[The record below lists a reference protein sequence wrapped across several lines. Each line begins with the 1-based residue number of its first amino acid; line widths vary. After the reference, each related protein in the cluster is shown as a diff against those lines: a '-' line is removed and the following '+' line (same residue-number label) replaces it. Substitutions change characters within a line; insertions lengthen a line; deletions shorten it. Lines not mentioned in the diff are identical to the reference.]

1 MSFSK
6 QYKERVEAVVTILPL
21 LEETPEFA
29 LKGGTAINLFY
40 QDFPRLSV
48 DIDLCYLPVKER
60 IQSIEAIATGLQTL
74 KTLIEDRLTWRVQ
87 QHASSTESIYKL
99 IVQSPLGVVKIEPNY
114 TIRGSVFE
122 PVNKSLSRKTA
133 ATLEANA
140 EVKCLSLEDIYAG
153 KFCAALDRQHPRDLF
168 DVHIFLKEDAF
179 SPRLIEAFIVY
190 LIQSNRPIHEL
201 LNPNCLNINHSYEN
215 EFRGMTNID
224 VNLEEL
230 TKIQQTLHK
239 TLISKFSNK
248 DKEFLISFK
257 QGEPDWNKLQIGDF
271 SNLPGVQW
279 KLRNIQSMKA
289 NKHQTMLAELQKVIG
304 LR

>member
-21 LEETPEFA
+21 LKATPEFA

-48 DIDLCYLPVKER
+48 DIDLCYLPIKER
-60 IQSIEAIATGLQTL
+60 GQSIEAIASGLKTL
-74 KTLIEDRLTWRVQ
+74 KTLIENRLKWSVQ
-87 QHASSTESIYKL
+87 QSTSSTESIDKL
-99 IVQSPLGVVKIEPNY
+99 IVQSPLGIVKIEPNY
-114 TIRGSVFE
+114 IIRGSVFE
-122 PVNKSLSRKTA
+122 PVNKSLSEKTA
-133 ATLEANA
+133 ATLEAHA

-168 DVHIFLKEDAF
+168 DVHIFLKENAF
-179 SPRLIEAFIVY
+179 SPRLIKAFIVY

-201 LNPNCLNINHSYEN
+201 LNPNHLDINHTYEN
-215 EFRGMTNID
+215 EFRGMTDFN
-224 VNLEEL
+224 VNLEDL

-239 TLISKFSNK
+239 TLISKFSNQ
-248 DKEFLISFK
+248 DKEFLISYK
-257 QGEPDWNKLQIGDF
+257 QGKPDWDKLQIGDH

-279 KLRNIQSMKA
+279 KLQNIQRMKA
-289 NKHQTMLAELQKVIG
+289 DKHQTMLAELHKVIE